1 MKSSTS
7 LTLLSMA
14 SAALAFGVGHD
25 GAKRHHRMK
34 RTPAS
39 VKRDAVVA
47 YYGYQN
53 ETAGACGWSS
63 VDTDYIVG
71 LSTDYVT
78 PDSTDNCGKQVT
90 ISLASDSSKSVT
102 CTVTDSCTNCDMY
115 LSVAAFKELA
125 GSLDSGTLDV
135 VWEFADSSSS
145 SSSTEVD
152 QTTTEVDQTTTA
164 STAVAVAVT
173 PSTTATADTTTYAAY
188 TPATTQATETTTTA
202 AAASTGGT
210 STDGWTNTNYLTGS
224 SIFDFFSFETGASD
238 NSGYANYV
246 DRDSGLVYT
255 DGNGYAVVA
264 IDSTEYVSLRN
275 SVRMVSNT
283 AFNVGSLIIIDVQE
297 MPAVCGAWPAIWLNG
312 GCTWPDCGEIDILEG
327 VNLYTQNIVSV
338 HTNDGC
344 SLVQSDVSSL
354 TSAVLKTTDTLSC
367 NANADST
374 SCGFNLDSQT
384 SYGQPFNSAS
394 GGTYAVS
401 ITSDAIL
408 FYFWNEGSVPSDI
421 ASNTPTPSGWG
432 NAQVTISN
440 AACDISSH
448 FSDLSLIINTNLGG
462 TFAEGVWS
470 TTGNGQSTSCADS
483 TGYSSAYEYVTNVGS
498 AFAGAKFTIRSI
510 ATYSQ

>member
-1 MKSSTS
+1 MRSSTS
-7 LTLLSMA
+7 LTLLSIA

-34 RTPAS
+34 RAPAS
-39 VKRDAVVA
+39 LKGRTDSVVA

-53 ETAGACGWSS
+53 KTAGACGWES

-90 ISLASDSSKSVT
+90 ITLADDSSKSVT

-115 LSVAAFKELA
+115 LSIAAFESLA
-125 GSLDSGTLDV
+125 GSLDGGKLDV
-135 VWEFADSSSS
+135 VWDFVDSSSTIS
-145 SSSTEVD
+145 QSNAVD
-152 QTTTEVDQTTTA
+152 VALPTSAAAETTTYEP
-164 STAVAVAVT
+164 T
-173 PSTTATADTTTYAAY
+173 PATETSTTATS
-188 TPATTQATETTTTA
+188 
-202 AAASTGGT
+202 ASTGGT

-238 NSGYANYV
+238 NSGCANYV
-246 DRDSGLVYT
+246 SRDSGLVYT
-255 DGNGYAVVA
+255 DSNGYAVVA
-264 IDSTEYVSLRN
+264 IDSTEYASLRN

-283 AFNVGSLIIIDVQE
+283 EFNVGSLIIVDVQE
-297 MPAVCGAWPAIWLNG
+297 MPAVCGTWPAIWLNG

-327 VNLYTQNIVSV
+327 VNMYTQNIFSV

-344 SLVQSDVSSL
+344 SLDQSEVDSL
-354 TSAVLKTTDTLSC
+354 TSAALKTTSTLSC

-401 ITSDAIL
+401 ITDDAIS
-408 FYFWNEGSVPSDI
+408 FYFWNQGSVPSDI
-421 ASNTPTPSGWG
+421 TSNTPTPSSWG
-432 NAQVTISN
+432 SALVTISN
-440 AACDISSH
+440 TACDISSH
-448 FSDLSLIINTNLGG
+448 FTDLSLIINTNLGG
-462 TFAEGVWS
+462 TFAEGVWN
-470 TTGNGQSTSCADS
+470 TANNGQSTSCAAS
-483 TGYSSAYEYVTNVGS
+483 TGFSSAYEYVTQVGS
-498 AFAGAKFTIRSI
+498 AFADAKFTIRSI